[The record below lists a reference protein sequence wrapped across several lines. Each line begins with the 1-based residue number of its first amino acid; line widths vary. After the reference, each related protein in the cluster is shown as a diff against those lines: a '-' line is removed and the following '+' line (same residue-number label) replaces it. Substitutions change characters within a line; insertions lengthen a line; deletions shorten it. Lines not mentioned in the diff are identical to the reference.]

1 MLLDGQAGLVT
12 GAAQG
17 LGQAIA
23 VRLAGAG
30 AKVIVND
37 INGAGAEDT
46 VSLIHRAGG
55 TAVACPGDI
64 SVEDD
69 VVRMVGAV
77 SAEFGVIDFAC
88 NNAIPAVEMQ
98 RIEDLDHGY
107 ARKLADV
114 ILVGTALCMKHE
126 LRALKDR
133 GGAVVNIS
141 STAHLRG
148 QENTGFYA
156 GCKAGIEALTRV
168 AANES
173 GGFGIRVNAVQAG
186 AMLTPALRQLLD
198 ADEGVRERVEGGVPL
213 GRIGEPDEIAGV
225 VLFLLSDLAS
235 YLTGAV
241 VTADGG
247 GLLHGSSLVRANVD

>member
-1 MLLDGQAGLVT
+1 MLLEGQAGLVT

-17 LGQAIA
+17 LGRAIA
-23 VRLAGAG
+23 VRLAAAG
-30 AKVIVND
+30 AKVVVND
-37 INGAGAEDT
+37 INAAGADET
-46 VSLIHRAGG
+46 VALITASGG
-55 TAVACPGDI
+55 TAAVCAGDI
-64 SVEDD
+64 SLEDD
-69 VVRMVGAV
+69 VVRMVGLVA
-77 SAEFGVIDFAC
+77 AEFGTIDFAC
-88 NNAIPAVEMQ
+88 NSAIPAVEMQ
-98 RIEDLDHGY
+98 RIEDLDQTY

-126 LRALKDR
+126 LRAMKDR

-173 GGFGIRVNAVQAG
+173 GAFGIRVNAVRAG

-198 ADEGVRERVEGGVPL
+198 ADEGVRERVERGVPL
-213 GRIGEPDEIAGV
+213 GRIAEPEEIAGV
-225 VLFLLSDLAS
+225 VTFLFSDLAS
-235 YLTGAV
+235 YLTGSV
-241 VTADGG
+241 ITADGG
-247 GLLHGSSLVRANVD
+247 GLLHGSSLARAKAP